1 MKQWNGLMKK
11 EWVSMK
17 GWLYGTVGASILIT
31 LIIPFVVPM
40 FLEGSVGSLI
50 SGLIPFWIL
59 VSLILPVIV
68 LLNSLK
74 KEMAHPDIWLHSP
87 VSIFK
92 MFGSKA
98 VFAGFVGIVN
108 LLIVISLGLFH
119 LKLSTIA
126 INFTFANVGVL
137 STFILVFF
145 MVSLVLMCIGLFVKV
160 LYYVIKPYA
169 KVFTIPILFV
179 FFFASGW
186 VIEKII
192 EKVKGTTVYEK
203 IATFGPIG
211 NPSKGGFFIEKEH
224 FFFEVD
230 ETIFHIGDLL
240 MNASFIVLLFITAAV
255 LFEKKVRL

>member
-1 MKQWNGLMKK
+1 MKK

-40 FLEGSVGSLI
+40 FLEGSVGALI
-50 SGLIPFWIL
+50 TGLIPFWIL
-59 VSLILPVIV
+59 ISLILPVIV
-68 LLNSLK
+68 ILNSLK
-74 KEMAHPDIWLHSP
+74 KEMGHPDIWLHSP

-98 VFAGFVGIVN
+98 VFAGLVGVVN
-108 LLIVISLGLFH
+108 LLLVTFLGLIQF
-119 LKLSTIA
+119 KISTISM
-126 INFTFANVGVL
+126 NSVGVL
-137 STFILVFF
+137 GTFILVFF
-145 MVSLVLMCIGLFVKV
+145 MVSLMVMCIGLFVKV

-179 FFFASGW
+179 FCFASAW
-186 VIEKII
+186 AIERII
-192 EKVKGTTVYEK
+192 EKVKGTTIYEK

-255 LFEKKVRL
+255 LFDKKVRY

>member
-17 GWLYGTVGASILIT
+17 GWLYGTVGASFLIT

-40 FLEGSVGSLI
+40 LLEGSVGALI

-59 VSLILPVIV
+59 ISLILPVIV

-74 KEMAHPDIWLHSP
+74 KEMGHPDIWLHSP

-108 LLIVISLGLFH
+108 LLIVTLLGLFH
-119 LKLSTIA
+119 FKLSTIA
-126 INFTFANVGVL
+126 TNFTSTIGVL
-137 STFILVFF
+137 ATFILVFF
-145 MVSLVLMCIGLFVKV
+145 MVSLMVMCIGLFVKV
-160 LYYVIKPYA
+160 LYYVTKPYL
-169 KVFTIPILFV
+169 KVFTITILFV
-179 FFFASGW
+179 FIFASAW
-186 VIEKII
+186 AIERII
-192 EKVKGTTVYEK
+192 EKVKGTVIYEK